1 MGEESFVEACA
12 DERYNP
18 CMQRYIL
25 YLMQHLAWPSLVIT
39 ASLTGIIWLTQ
50 ALRFIDFMLSR
61 GLSAIDFIYLTG
73 LMVPSLLMVV
83 IPVALLLAVLY
94 VYNRLLGDS
103 ELVVFSA
110 VGVSRLQLAYPVLLV
125 AGIAM
130 LLAFLISLYLMP
142 LANQKFRDI
151 RVYFRDQYAS
161 VLLEENVFNTPID
174 GLTVFVRERLNDG
187 IMKGILIQDNRG
199 TSTVITMLAEEGKL
213 VQSPAGPR
221 FLLKNGQRQELN
233 TLKASISWLSFDDY
247 TLDIGF
253 YANAIERKRGADE
266 RTLGQLFDTKDV
278 PPEEIPAL
286 RAEAH
291 QRLTWPL
298 YTLALPLFALAT
310 LMSSQFNRRGQWK
323 RILFAACAA
332 VVIVL
337 VAFSLRNIAV
347 RHPWAIGFM
356 YVLSLGT
363 IAASLLV
370 LRSGKFIHIPWAELR
385 YNIVQKVAS

>member
-1 MGEESFVEACA
+1 
-12 DERYNP
+12 
-18 CMQRYIL
+18 MQRYVL
-25 YLMQHLAWPSLVIT
+25 YLMQHLAWPTLVIT

-61 GLSAIDFIYLTG
+61 GLSAADFVYLTG
-73 LMVPSLLMVV
+73 LMVPSLLLII
-83 IPVALLLAVLY
+83 IPVAMLLAVLY

-110 VGVSRLQLAYPVLLV
+110 VGVSRVQIAYPAICV

-130 LLAFLISLYLMP
+130 LFTFLISLYLMP
-142 LANQKFRDI
+142 MANQKFRDI

-174 GLTVFVRERLNDG
+174 GLTVFVRERLTDG
-187 IMKGILIQDNRG
+187 VMKGILIQDNRDPLHI
-199 TSTVITMLAEEGKL
+199 ITMLAEEGKL
-213 VQSPAGPR
+213 VQSQGGPR

-233 TLKASISWLSFDDY
+233 TAKVNINWLSFDDY

-253 YANAIERKRGADE
+253 YANTVERKRGADE
-266 RTLGQLFDTKDV
+266 RTLGQLFDTTGM
-278 PPEEIPAL
+278 PPEELATL

-310 LMSSQFNRRGQWK
+310 LLSSQFNRRGQWK
-323 RILFAACAA
+323 RIIFAAVGA

-337 VAFSLRNIAV
+337 IAFSLRNIAV
-347 RHPWAIGFM
+347 RQPWAIGLM
-356 YVLSLGT
+356 YALSLGT
-363 IAASLLV
+363 IAGSLSV
-370 LRSGKFIHIPWAELR
+370 LMSGRFIHVPWGEIAYR
-385 YNIVQKVAS
+385 MKRTVTS

>member
-1 MGEESFVEACA
+1 
-12 DERYNP
+12 
-18 CMQRYIL
+18 MQRYIM
-25 YLMQHLAWPSLVIT
+25 YLVQHLAWPTLVIT

-61 GLSAIDFIYLTG
+61 GLSAGDFIYLTG
-73 LMVPSLLMVV
+73 LMVPSLLLIV

-94 VYNRLLGDS
+94 VYNRLQGDS

-110 VGVSRLQLAYPVLLV
+110 VGVSRFQLAYPAMLV

-130 LLAFLISLYLMP
+130 LLTFLISLYLMP

-187 IMKGILIQDNRG
+187 VMKGILIQDNRDPQH
-199 TSTVITMLAEEGKL
+199 VVTMMAEEGKL
-213 VQSPAGPR
+213 VQAPAGPR
-221 FLLKNGQRQELN
+221 FLLKNGQRQELTPARQDIN
-233 TLKASISWLSFDDY
+233 WLSFDDY

-253 YANAIERKRGADE
+253 YAKAAERQRGADE
-266 RTLGQLFDTKDV
+266 RTLGQLFDDGDV
-278 PPEEIPAL
+278 PEAERATL

-291 QRLTWPL
+291 QRITWPL
-298 YTLALPLFALAT
+298 YAMALPLFALAT
-310 LMSSQFNRRGQWK
+310 LMSAQFNRRGQWK
-323 RILFAACAA
+323 RILFAA
-332 VVIVL
+332 VGSVL
-337 VAFSLRNIAV
+337 IILLAFSLRNIAV
-347 RHPWAIGFM
+347 HHPWAIGFM

-363 IAASLLV
+363 IAGSFFV
-370 LRSGKFIHIPWAELR
+370 LQSGMFIHIPWAEWR
-385 YNIVQKVAS
+385 YHLQQRRPL